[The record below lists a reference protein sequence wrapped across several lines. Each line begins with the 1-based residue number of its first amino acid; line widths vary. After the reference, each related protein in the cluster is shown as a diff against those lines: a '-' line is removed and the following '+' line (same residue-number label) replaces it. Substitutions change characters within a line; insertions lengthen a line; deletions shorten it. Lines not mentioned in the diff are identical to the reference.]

1 MIGRQLKQYV
11 IEGLLGK
18 GGMGTVY
25 RARDTRLQRNVAL
38 KVLPQDVTQD
48 PDRRSRFLREAR
60 AAAAIT
66 HPSVAQV
73 YDVDE
78 ADGVTFIAMELI
90 EGETV
95 RRLIERREL
104 DLAGALDI
112 AIQTAEGLARA
123 HESGVVHR
131 DIKSENIMVT
141 RDGHA
146 KVLDFGLA
154 KLDPLRS
161 DDDAQPQGAEDR
173 ISQLATMAQTRAG
186 AVIGTLAYMSPEQAR
201 GKPVDFRSDIFS
213 FGVTLYEMV
222 TGTLPFA
229 GDSALDT
236 MHAIAFEETRPVTS
250 LRPNIPPDL
259 HRIISRCLRKRPED
273 RYPSTRDLIED
284 LRKLR
289 KDVDSGFT
297 RPVPL
302 VEHVRSRL
310 LSIGLPR
317 KPVLIGIAAAA
328 GLLLIGGIV
337 WIYLK
342 GGGFW
347 PVLLVIVAGLW
358 LYRHFK
364 NRTSRLTRRFA
375 ARVSKLPEVRLV
387 TARDRTLTVI
397 VDKIQAKTYL
407 RVHGTIEAI
416 NRKLFFGEPL
426 SVTLKDDITPEE
438 YRQMLHAPG
447 IIYPRKPG
455 GPPVDG
461 FLPFPTAA
469 AWLRDHLFPL

>member
-1 MIGRQLKQYV
+1 MIGRQLKHYV
-11 IEGLLGK
+11 IEDLLGK

-25 RARDTRLQRNVAL
+25 KARDTRLQRHVAL
-38 KVLPQDVTQD
+38 KVLPQEVMED
-48 PDRRSRFLREAR
+48 PDRRRRFLREAR

-66 HPSVAQV
+66 HPAVAQV

-104 DLAGALDI
+104 DLPGALDI
-112 AIQTAEGLARA
+112 AIQVAEGLARA
-123 HESGVVHR
+123 HESGIVHR
-131 DIKSENIMVT
+131 DIKSENIMLT

-161 DDDAQPQGAEDR
+161 DDDARPQGAEDR

-213 FGVTLYEMV
+213 LGVTLYEMV
-222 TGTLPFA
+222 TGTLPFG

-236 MHAIAFEETRPVTS
+236 MHAIAFEETRPVTA

-259 HRIISRCLRKRPED
+259 HRIVSRCLRKRPED
-273 RYPSTRDLIED
+273 RYPSTRDLVED
-284 LRKLR
+284 LKKLR
-289 KDVDSGFT
+289 KDIDSGLT
-297 RPVPL
+297 RPAPW
-302 VEHVRSRL
+302 VENVRSRL
-310 LSIGLPR
+310 LSSGMVR
-317 KPVLIGIAAAA
+317 KPVLIGIAVVA
-328 GLLLIGGIV
+328 GSLLTGGLV
-337 WIYLK
+337 WLYLE
-342 GGGFW
+342 GASFW
-347 PVLLVIVAGLW
+347 PAFFVLLAALW

-375 ARVSKLPEVRLV
+375 ARVSKLQEVRLV
-387 TARDRTLTVI
+387 TAKDKHVTVVVDR
-397 VDKIQAKTYL
+397 IQARTYL
-407 RVHGTIEAI
+407 RIHGTTDAI

-426 SVTLKDDITPEE
+426 NVTLKDDISPEE
-438 YRQMLHAPG
+438 YRQMLRAPG
-447 IIYPRKPG
+447 IIY
-455 GPPVDG
+455 
-461 FLPFPTAA
+461 
-469 AWLRDHLFPL
+469 LRDDS

>member
-11 IEGLLGK
+11 IEDLLGK

-25 RARDTRLQRNVAL
+25 KAWDTRLQRHVAL
-38 KVLPQDVTQD
+38 KVLPQDVTGD
-48 PDRRSRFLREAR
+48 PDRRRRFVGEAR

-66 HPSVAQV
+66 HPAVAQV

-90 EGETV
+90 DGDTV

-104 DLAGALDI
+104 DLLGALDI
-112 AIQTAEGLARA
+112 AIQAAEGLARA
-123 HESGVVHR
+123 HESGIVHR
-131 DIKSENIMVT
+131 DIKSENIMLT

-161 DDDAQPQGAEDR
+161 DDDARPQGGEDR

-201 GKPVDFRSDIFS
+201 GKPVDFRSDLFS

-222 TGTLPFA
+222 TGMLPFA

-273 RYPSTRDLIED
+273 RYPSTRDLVED
-284 LRKLR
+284 LKKLR
-289 KDVDSGFT
+289 REVDSGFT

-302 VEHVRSRL
+302 VENVRSRL
-310 LSIGLPR
+310 LSLGSPR
-317 KPVLIGIAAAA
+317 KPLLIGIAVAA
-328 GLLLIGGIV
+328 GLLLIGGLV

-342 GGGFW
+342 VGGFW
-347 PVLLVIVAGLW
+347 PALPVIIAALW
-358 LYRHFK
+358 LYRHLK

-375 ARVSKLPEVRLV
+375 ARVSKLPEVRMV
-387 TARDRTLTVI
+387 TANDRQLAVV
-397 VDKIQAKTYL
+397 VDKIQARTYL
-407 RVHGTIEAI
+407 RVHGTIDGI
-416 NRKLFFGEPL
+416 NRKLFFGEPF
-426 SVTLKDDITPEE
+426 SVTLKDDISPEE
-438 YRQMLHAPG
+438 YRQMLRAPG
-447 IIYPRKPG
+447 IIY
-455 GPPVDG
+455 
-461 FLPFPTAA
+461 
-469 AWLRDHLFPL
+469 LRDDN

>member
-11 IEGLLGK
+11 IEDLLGK

-25 RARDTRLQRNVAL
+25 KARDTRLQRHVAL
-38 KVLPQDVTQD
+38 KVLPQDVMED
-48 PDRRSRFLREAR
+48 PDRKRRFLREAR

-66 HPSVAQV
+66 HPAVAQV

-90 EGETV
+90 DGDTV

-104 DLAGALDI
+104 DLPGALDI
-112 AIQTAEGLARA
+112 AIQAAEGLSRA
-123 HESGVVHR
+123 HESGIVHR
-131 DIKSENIMVT
+131 DIKSENIMLT

-161 DDDAQPQGAEDR
+161 DDDARPQGAEDR

-201 GKPVDFRSDIFS
+201 GKTVDFRSDIFS

-273 RYPSTRDLIED
+273 RYPSTRDLVED
-284 LRKLR
+284 LKKLR
-289 KDVDSGFT
+289 REVDSGFT
-297 RPVPL
+297 RPLPL
-302 VEHVRSRL
+302 VENVRSRL
-310 LSIGLPR
+310 LSLGMPR
-317 KPVLIGIAAAA
+317 KPVLIGIAVAA
-328 GLLLIGGIV
+328 GLVLTGGLV
-337 WIYLK
+337 WLFLR
-342 GGGFW
+342 GES
-347 PVLLVIVAGLW
+347 LVPALFVALAALW
-358 LYRHFK
+358 LYRHWK

-375 ARVSKLPEVRLV
+375 ARVSKLPEVKLV
-387 TARDRTLTVI
+387 TASGKHLTVV
-397 VDKIQAKTYL
+397 VDQIQAKTYL
-407 RVHGTIEAI
+407 RVHGAIDSI

-426 SVTLKDDITPEE
+426 SVTLKDDISPEE
-438 YRQMLHAPG
+438 YRQMLRAPG
-447 IIYPRKPG
+447 IIY
-455 GPPVDG
+455 
-461 FLPFPTAA
+461 
-469 AWLRDHLFPL
+469 LRDDN